1 MKKPVLL
8 TTLCRRAVLCVAAL
22 TAVLTTETARAQYL
36 QVKAGGG
43 LSTLYSGA
51 RAVGAYKFGVGY
63 EYELGQRWSIAPAL
77 TFSGKGWKDPDRA
90 VHLTDDD
97 DRPLYND
104 DGTPRYGV
112 MSRSAAACYLQLP
125 VLLCYY
131 HRLGPG
137 RYILL
142 GGGPYAALGIAGK
155 TKIKGDASRHGSEKV
170 YAEHNTFG
178 HDGVRRFDAGVQL
191 TAGYRHTTLSSDSY
205 EALSDLYLQGS
216 YALDQVWRGLG
227 VFLEAHNLLDKAY
240 EFTPGVPAL
249 GLRVMGGVS
258 LRF

>member
-1 MKKPVLL
+1 MKKPLLL

-112 MSRSAAACYLQLP
+112 MSRSAAACWESPAFFRRSVNTSLNSIRLTSP
-125 VLLCYY
+125 TGY
-131 HRLGPG
+131 HAQR
-137 RYILL
+137 
-142 GGGPYAALGIAGK
+142 
-155 TKIKGDASRHGSEKV
+155 
-170 YAEHNTFG
+170 
-178 HDGVRRFDAGVQL
+178 
-191 TAGYRHTTLSSDSY
+191 SS
-205 EALSDLYLQGS
+205 
-216 YALDQVWRGLG
+216 
-227 VFLEAHNLLDKAY
+227 
-240 EFTPGVPAL
+240 
-249 GLRVMGGVS
+249 
-258 LRF
+258 

>member
-1 MKKPVLL
+1 
-8 TTLCRRAVLCVAAL
+8 
-22 TAVLTTETARAQYL
+22 
-36 QVKAGGG
+36 
-43 LSTLYSGA
+43 
-51 RAVGAYKFGVGY
+51 
-63 EYELGQRWSIAPAL
+63 
-77 TFSGKGWKDPDRA
+77 
-90 VHLTDDD
+90 
-97 DRPLYND
+97 
-104 DGTPRYGV
+104 

-191 TAGYRHTTLSSDSY
+191 TAGYRLPSRITVAAEADLGCTPVATGRKAAATLS
-205 EALSDLYLQGS
+205 LM
-216 YALDQVWRGLG
+216 
-227 VFLEAHNLLDKAY
+227 
-240 EFTPGVPAL
+240 FTYT
-249 GLRVMGGVS
+249 
-258 LRF
+258 F

>member
-22 TAVLTTETARAQYL
+22 TAVLTAETARAQYL

-191 TAGYRHTTLSSDSY
+191 TAGYRLPSRITVAAEADLGCIPVATGRKAAATLS
-205 EALSDLYLQGS
+205 LM
-216 YALDQVWRGLG
+216 
-227 VFLEAHNLLDKAY
+227 
-240 EFTPGVPAL
+240 FTYT
-249 GLRVMGGVS
+249 
-258 LRF
+258 F